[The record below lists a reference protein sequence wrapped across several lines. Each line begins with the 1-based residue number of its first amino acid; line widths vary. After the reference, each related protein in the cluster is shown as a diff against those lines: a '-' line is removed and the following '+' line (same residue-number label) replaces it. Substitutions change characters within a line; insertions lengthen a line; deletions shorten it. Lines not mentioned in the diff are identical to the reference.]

1 MVYPAFM
8 DDQPT
13 GRGVY
18 VVRRILAVLVLLLL
32 LALLVPQAYQAL
44 LGLRDETGSGVKET
58 ADVSGPGNDG
68 SYEEGALNGVTGSFA
83 EDVAKQDDDL
93 GNSSRDGETG
103 LSALGSSRSVETG
116 EGEEYGGE
124 ESFESNAELIGV

>member
-1 MVYPAFM
+1 M

-44 LGLRDETGSGVKET
+44 LDARDETGSGVKET
-58 ADVSGPGNDG
+58 ADVSGSKSDG
-68 SYEEGALNGVTGSFA
+68 SYEKGALNKMMTLVTRPIMA
-83 EDVAKQDDDL
+83 RWA
-93 GNSSRDGETG
+93 
-103 LSALGSSRSVETG
+103 
-116 EGEEYGGE
+116 
-124 ESFESNAELIGV
+124 